1 MLKNTHSSYGTV
13 QVYLHWLSALA
24 VFGLFAL
31 GFWMV
36 DLNYYSSWYKTA
48 PHIHKSIGLLL
59 LFATLFRIVWKLS
72 QPKVEALSNNKLEAL
87 AGHVAHIALYALLLV
102 VMTSGYLISTAD
114 GRGIDIFNWV
124 TIPSLGEL
132 FADQEDIAGIVH
144 EYAAYTIIAL
154 ALLHALAALK
164 HHFINKDQTLTRMTK
179 FH

>member
-1 MLKNTHSSYGTV
+1 
-13 QVYLHWLSALA
+13 
-24 VFGLFAL
+24 
-31 GFWMV
+31 
-36 DLNYYSSWYKTA
+36 
-48 PHIHKSIGLLL
+48 
-59 LFATLFRIVWKLS
+59 LFRIVWKLS
-72 QPKVEALSNNKLEAL
+72 QHKVEALSNNNLEAL
-87 AGHVAHIALYALLLV
+87 AGHVVHIALYALLLV
-102 VMTSGYLISTAD
+102 VMTSGYLILTAD

-124 TIPSLGEL
+124 MIPSLGEL